1 MELSIF
7 FVTHSRPTVRRASSG
22 VVELELEDEPGEPE
36 LEDAPDDLE
45 LENELVE
52 EDDLLENKDE
62 ALEFELLAELELELH
77 PH

>member
-7 FVTHSRPTVRRASSG
+7 FVTHSRPTVRRAGS
-22 VVELELEDEPGEPE
+22 VELELDFEDEPGEPE

-62 ALEFELLAELELELH
+62 ALEFELLAELELELQ